1 MVDSILAA
9 IQEPFTSTDRLL
21 NESEPSTTSFL
32 PLLTSSTTLL
42 HTAVVYL
49 RSSRELSS
57 PGYQIRSLTQA
68 RFEASTRHDQVII
81 NELSPYIPVITVTIS
96 SLLSDVGSS
105 KVSVAPQSAATSTV
119 QPKSLVQLRDSLFL
133 SPSTLHHLRTE
144 AAERFLRWRDLN
156 AALRSPESPT
166 VHPLDVLGSHE
177 LSHNSGHPQMR
188 RSAGGTRSS
197 GGALHSQTEP
207 KSMPART
214 PLQGT
219 VRSQPR
225 GVADEHTGGWM
236 WNWESR
242 FSRDVL
248 DQQQRH
254 PLPATAL
261 SRPLPSESTA
271 RVPLSVV
278 TSSSAIA
285 ELSHPTGA
293 IRNGDRLRSPPIP
306 HDPSPVRSTD
316 GQEDGEDKSGGR
328 EADDPLHLR
337 SVARIAVSLVPALL
351 RRYRVLRSRP
361 ATQTHAARRRERQ
374 HKREGDEGTMSWGMF
389 GLGVSVGVML
399 SICIVGIGV
408 ELSNRVWSKD

>member
-1 MVDSILAA
+1 M
-9 IQEPFTSTDRLL
+9 
-21 NESEPSTTSFL
+21 
-32 PLLTSSTTLL
+32 
-42 HTAVVYL
+42 
-49 RSSRELSS
+49 
-57 PGYQIRSLTQA
+57 
-68 RFEASTRHDQVII
+68 
-81 NELSPYIPVITVTIS
+81 S
-96 SLLSDVGSS
+96 SLLSDAGSS
-105 KVSVAPQSAATSTV
+105 KVSVAPESAATSTV
-119 QPKSLVQLRDSLFL
+119 RPKSLVQLRDSLFL

-166 VHPLDVLGSHE
+166 VHPLDVLGSRE
-177 LSHNSGHPQMR
+177 LSHNAGHPQMR
-188 RSAGGTRSS
+188 RSAGGTRLS
-197 GGALHSQTEP
+197 GGALHSQEVP
-207 KSMPART
+207 KSVLART

-225 GVADEHTGGWM
+225 GVADEHNGGWM

-254 PLPATAL
+254 PLPATAT
-261 SRPLPSESTA
+261 SRPPLSSASTT

-278 TSSSAIA
+278 TSNSAIA
-285 ELSHPTGA
+285 ELSRPTGT
-293 IRNGDRLRSPPIP
+293 IKNGDQLRSPPIP
-306 HDPSPVRSTD
+306 HDPSPVRSA
-316 GQEDGEDKSGGR
+316 GGREDGEDKSGGR
-328 EADDPLHLR
+328 EADDPLNLR

-351 RRYRVLRSRP
+351 RRYRILRPRP
-361 ATQTHAARRRERQ
+361 ATQTHAVRRREGR
-374 HKREGDEGTMSWGMF
+374 HKRERDEGIMSWGMF

>member
-1 MVDSILAA
+1 V
-9 IQEPFTSTDRLL
+9 P
-21 NESEPSTTSFL
+21 
-32 PLLTSSTTLL
+32 
-42 HTAVVYL
+42 
-49 RSSRELSS
+49 
-57 PGYQIRSLTQA
+57 
-68 RFEASTRHDQVII
+68 
-81 NELSPYIPVITVTIS
+81 
-96 SLLSDVGSS
+96 
-105 KVSVAPQSAATSTV
+105 VAPQTAATSTV
-119 QPKSLVQLRDSLFL
+119 RPKSLVQLRDSLFL

-177 LSHNSGHPQMR
+177 LSHNAAHPQLQ

-197 GGALHSQTEP
+197 GGALHSQTERKP
-207 KSMPART
+207 LPVRT

-219 VRSQPR
+219 MRSQLR
-225 GVADEHTGGWM
+225 GVADEHTGWM

-254 PLPATAL
+254 PLPATAT
-261 SRPLPSESTA
+261 SRPLPRASTA
-271 RVPLSVV
+271 RIPLSVV
-278 TSSSAIA
+278 TSNSAIA

-293 IRNGDRLRSPPIP
+293 IRNRDPLRSPPIP
-306 HDPSPVRSTD
+306 HDPSPVRSAD
-316 GQEDGEDKSGGR
+316 GREDGEDKSGGR

-351 RRYRVLRSRP
+351 RRYRILRSRP

-374 HKREGDEGTMSWGMF
+374 HKREGDEGIMSWGMF

-408 ELSNRVWSKD
+408 ELSSRVWSQD